1 MSQTPLYSLAGR
13 PFQNISI
20 SIYVLI
26 VGGLLVTA
34 LLVAVGFLQSGM
46 GYGFFLI
53 FAALSA
59 PIGLLVIFITP
70 NSVDIRLAQDGIS
83 IYTRKKQDFVQYH
96 DIINVSH
103 IKSMHGISSYGY
115 DVYRVDFKAKTN
127 FGKKI
132 YFRCNG
138 SILGPPEGDLG
149 KTLLY
154 RARLAAKK
162 KRMQAGTKT

>member
-1 MSQTPLYSLAGR
+1 MSQIPNYSLPGR
-13 PFQNISI
+13 PFQDIAI
-20 SIYVLI
+20 GVYVLI
-26 VGGLLVTA
+26 VGGLLVASLLEA
-34 LLVAVGFLQSGM
+34 LGLLQSGM
-46 GYGFFLI
+46 GYGFYLV

-70 NSVDIRLAQDGIS
+70 NSVDIRLAEDGIS
-83 IYTRKKQDFVQYH
+83 IYTRRKQDFVQYH

-115 DVYRVDFKAKTN
+115 DVYRIDFKAKTN

-138 SILGPPEGDLG
+138 SILGPPEGDPG